1 MEPSIAARRR
11 RMKKL
16 TGDKKRDAET
26 RCPTLVVATG
36 RNKGSGT
43 RRLLGWDNF
52 ATF

>member
-26 RCPTLVVATG
+26 RCPTLVVAEWQRG
-36 RNKGSGT
+36 GT
-43 RRLLGWDNF
+43 RVQAQEGF
-52 ATF
+52 